1 MIGSLPA
8 KVSDTVQDER
18 DEHTH
23 GAAPKALFL
32 VSDLIAAKLLV
43 ITATK
48 RLISQKFRTIMAIIK
63 KKHETKN
70 SASIIEYINGVHWEV
85 KSCQYGEALG
95 G

>member
-1 MIGSLPA
+1 MQNE
-8 KVSDTVQDER
+8 D
-18 DEHTH
+18 TH

-48 RLISQKFRTIMAIIK
+48 RLISQKFKTIMAIMK
-63 KKHETKN
+63 KKHDTKN

-85 KSCQYGEALG
+85 RFCQYGEVG
-95 G
+95 NQ